1 MSFQQQVQVQQ
12 APAVEGDF
20 ASANP
25 RVSVLAGEG
34 ALVAGALG
42 MVVARFGWV
51 TNDSNGNPKSVQNV
65 AAGSWA
71 PNGAPDGFCHR
82 YQQGLIPN
90 YLQESSMMVP
100 GGFPVTLHDR
110 SDAWVITR
118 TAASRGQKVFASLI
132 DGGVSTGA
140 AGSTIAGFVGTA
152 SFATNV
158 MTVVT
163 STGGPLHV
171 GSLVTSAG
179 VAAGTYVTAQTSGTP
194 GGVGTYTLSTAP
206 GTIATQAATATDY
219 VETGTTPGSVPWIV
233 NSAGTGAI
241 GDLIKISAWGL

>member
-1 MSFQQQVQVQQ
+1 MSFQTQVQQ
-12 APAVEGDF
+12 FPAPAVEGDF

-25 RVSVLAGEG
+25 RVSVLAGSG

-51 TNDSNGNPKSVQNV
+51 TNDANGNPQTAQNT

-82 YQQGLIPN
+82 VQQGLIPN

-100 GGFPVTLHDR
+100 GGFPVVLHSR
-110 SDAWVITR
+110 SDAWVLTR
-118 TAASRGQKVFASLI
+118 TVATRGQKVFASLL
-132 DGGVSTGA
+132 DGGVSTGT
-140 AGSTIAGFVGTA
+140 AGTPVAGFVGTA

-171 GSLVTSAG
+171 GDVVTSQN
-179 VAAGTYVTAQTSGTP
+179 VAAGTYITSFGTGS
-194 GGVGTYTLSTAP
+194 GGVGTYNLSTSP
-206 GTIATQAATATDY
+206 GTITTQAASASSY
-219 VETGTTPGSVPWIV
+219 VETGTTPGSVPWFV
-233 NSAGTGAI
+233 ASSGAGAVGN
-241 GDLIKISAWGL
+241 LIRITSWGN